1 MRKRKRESDM
11 VQNRASSASATATDV
26 LLPSLQ
32 DFEKELHKAAAKRDF
47 QERMVSLFSP
57 LILLVIWEVLVRMG
71 VLDHRFFSMPSVIAG
86 FFWNMVISGELL
98 THINASLGRIG
109 IGFLMGSIPGVIL
122 GIIMGL
128 SRIVRAG
135 INPMIAATYPI
146 PKIAILP
153 LILLI
158 FGLGEQSKY
167 VIVAIATFYFALINT
182 MTGVMTIDKIYLDVG
197 KNFGASRINTWLT
210 IALPGAM
217 PMIFAGI
224 KLGWGVALLV
234 IVAAEFVGAKSG
246 IGFLI
251 WNSWQVFSIEQM
263 FVGLL
268 TISALGFISFLILD
282 ELEKVIVPWKAGI
295 SS

>member
-1 MRKRKRESDM
+1 MA
-11 VQNRASSASATATDV
+11 QNRASSIQAGEMVA
-26 LLPSLQ
+26 PSLHA
-32 DFEKELHKAAAKRDF
+32 FEKELHKAAARREF
-47 QERMVSLFSP
+47 QERLVSLFSP
-57 LILLVIWEVLVRMG
+57 LLLLILWELLVQFQI
-71 VLDHRFFSMPSVIAG
+71 LDFRFFSRPSVIAS
-86 FFWNMVISGELL
+86 FFWKMILTGELL
-98 THINASLGRIG
+98 THVNASLVRIA
-109 IGFLMGSIPGVIL
+109 IGFIMGCVPGILL

-135 INPMIAATYPI
+135 INPMIAATFPI

-167 VIVAIATFYFALINT
+167 VIVAIGTFYFVLINT

-197 KNFGASRINTWLT
+197 KNFGASRVNLWRTV
-210 IALPGAM
+210 ALPGAL

-224 KLGWGVALLV
+224 KLGWGVALLL

-263 FVGLL
+263 FVGLIV
-268 TISALGFISFLILD
+268 ISGIGFTSFLILD
-282 ELEKVIVPWKAGI
+282 EVEKVVVPWKAATVG
-295 SS
+295 

>member
-1 MRKRKRESDM
+1 MQAELGE
-11 VQNRASSASATATDV
+11 VVA
-26 LLPSLQ
+26 PSLKA
-32 DFEKELHKAAAKRDF
+32 FEEELHKAAAKREF
-47 QERMVSLFSP
+47 QERLVSLFSP
-57 LILLVIWEVLVRMG
+57 LLLLVIWEVLVRVG
-71 VLDHRFFSMPSVIAG
+71 ILDHRFFSMPSTISG
-86 FFWNMVISGELL
+86 YFWNMLRSGEMA
-98 THINASLGRIG
+98 THLGASLARIG
-109 IGFLMGSIPGVIL
+109 IGFLMGCIPGITL

-135 INPMIAATYPI
+135 LNPMIAATFPI

-167 VIVAIATFYFALINT
+167 VIVAIGTFYFALINT
-182 MTGVMTIDKIYLDVG
+182 MAGVMNIDKIYLDVG
-197 KNFGASRINTWLT
+197 KNFGASRVNLWLT
-210 IALPGAM
+210 VALPGAM
-217 PMIFAGI
+217 PMIFAGV
-224 KLGWGVALLV
+224 KLGWGVALLL

-268 TISALGFISFLILD
+268 VISALGFISFLILD
-282 ELEKVIVPWKAGI
+282 EVEKVVVPWKAATVA
-295 SS
+295 

>member
-1 MRKRKRESDM
+1 MAR
-11 VQNRASSASATATDV
+11 NRASSVQGGVQRGLGEVVA
-26 LLPSLQ
+26 PSLQ
-32 DFEKELHKAAAKRDF
+32 AFEKELHKAAAKRDF

-57 LILLVIWEVLVRMG
+57 LILLVIWEVLVRTG
-71 VLDHRFFSMPSVIAG
+71 ILDYRFFSMPSVIAG
-86 FFWNMVISGELL
+86 TFWNLIRTGELWN
-98 THINASLGRIG
+98 HVSASLVRIG
-109 IGFLMGSIPGVIL
+109 IGFLMGSIPGIML
-122 GIIMGL
+122 GVIMGL

-167 VIVAIATFYFALINT
+167 VIVAIGTFYFALINT
-182 MTGVMTIDKIYLDVG
+182 MVGVMTIDRIYLDVG
-197 KNFGASRINTWLT
+197 KNFGASRANIWRTVA
-210 IALPGAM
+210 IPGAM
-217 PMIFAGI
+217 PMIFAGV
-224 KLGWGVALLV
+224 KLGWGVALLL

-268 TISALGFISFLILD
+268 VISALGFTSFLILD
-282 ELEKVIVPWKAGI
+282 EVEKVVVPWKA
-295 SS
+295 STAT

>member
-1 MRKRKRESDM
+1 MA
-11 VQNRASSASATATDV
+11 QNRASSIQAGEMVA
-26 LLPSLQ
+26 PSLHA
-32 DFEKELHKAAAKRDF
+32 FEKELHKAAARREF
-47 QERMVSLFSP
+47 QERLVSLFSP
-57 LILLVIWEVLVRMG
+57 LLLLILWELLVQFQI
-71 VLDHRFFSMPSVIAG
+71 LDFRFFSRPSVIAS
-86 FFWNMVISGELL
+86 FFWKMILTGELL
-98 THINASLGRIG
+98 THVNASLVRIG
-109 IGFLMGSIPGVIL
+109 VGFLMGVVPGILL

-135 INPMIAATYPI
+135 INPMVAATFPI

-167 VIVAIATFYFALINT
+167 VIVAIGTFYFVLINT

-197 KNFGASRINTWLT
+197 KNFGASRVNLWRTV
-210 IALPGAM
+210 ALPGAL

-224 KLGWGVALLV
+224 KLGWGVALLL

-263 FVGLL
+263 FVGLIV
-268 TISALGFISFLILD
+268 ISGIGFTSFLILD
-282 ELEKVIVPWKAGI
+282 EVEKVVVPWKAATVG
-295 SS
+295 